1 MSYSCTREGRN
12 WDGVTCPSGETY
24 TTAGKCPDGTRC
36 SVSNSRGRCC
46 GSGTRAARG
55 CVAAALKSV
64 GVSQPLSVAGA
75 IAAVPNVLAA
85 IDVLKGFADRGDTS
99 ALAELAKL
107 KDSLK

>member
-12 WDGVTCPSGETY
+12 WDGSTCPSGEFY
-24 TTAGKCPDGTRC
+24 TSAGKCPDGTSC

-55 CVAAALKSV
+55 CVAAALKSA

-75 IAAVPNVLAA
+75 IAAVPNALAA
-85 IDVLKGFADRGDTS
+85 IGVLRTFAVSGDAS
-99 ALAELAKL
+99 AQAELAKL
-107 KDSLK
+107 RAAF